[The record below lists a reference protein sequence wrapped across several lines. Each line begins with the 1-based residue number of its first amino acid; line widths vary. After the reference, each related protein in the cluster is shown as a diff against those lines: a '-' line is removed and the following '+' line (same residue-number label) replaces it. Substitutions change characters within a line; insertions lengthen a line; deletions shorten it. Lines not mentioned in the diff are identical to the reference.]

1 MRLWQKSTPD
11 RSAESMSRYCPMPSS
26 IYFSLWR
33 CSMENGLDSF
43 ARNGKASGNGFHF
56 RDWMEFCLW
65 RNPGKHL
72 HGLYHS
78 GLDCLA
84 RNGMGSNGGP
94 FGNAEEFPYS
104 LYCSGLDCLARNGT
118 GANTDFSFRDWMG
131 ANSGFHFWDWIVSGS
146 GFWFWLTTGNRP
158 FHPFGPSRVR
168 MHVQNVQH
176 PSFRT
181 RLQQKSLSPPGD
193 FDSMEKTGD
202 GRKWRT

>member
-1 MRLWQKSTPD
+1 
-11 RSAESMSRYCPMPSS
+11 MPSS

-43 ARNGKASGNGFHF
+43 ARNGVASGNGWRSSVRNGLDYFARNGMASGNGFHF
-56 RDWMEFCLW
+56 RDLMGFCLW

-78 GLDCLA
+78 GWRWSV
-84 RNGMGSNGGP
+84 RNG
-94 FGNAEEFPYS
+94 
-104 LYCSGLDCLARNGT
+104 LDSFARIWV
-118 GANTDFSFRDWMG
+118 GANTDFSFWDWM
-131 ANSGFHFWDWIVSGS
+131 SSGS

-193 FDSMEKTGD
+193 FDSMEKIGD